1 MELTERKN
9 PIRVTDVETGR
20 EYILDFTR
28 ETVAI
33 AERRGFK
40 WSDIT
45 DEEKIATTLPVIWNT
60 AFLRYEPRMT
70 QSKTDK
76 ILEMMGGIQPKQITR
91 LKELYDQA
99 VSSLV
104 AEDTEDGNTKNSK
117 VTVTLD

>member
-104 AEDTEDGNTKNSK
+104 AEDTEDGSTKNSK

>member
-40 WSDIT
+40 WSDIV

-60 AFLRYEPRMT
+60 AFLRYEPRIT

-76 ILEMMGGIQPKQITR
+76 ILEMAGGIQPKQITR